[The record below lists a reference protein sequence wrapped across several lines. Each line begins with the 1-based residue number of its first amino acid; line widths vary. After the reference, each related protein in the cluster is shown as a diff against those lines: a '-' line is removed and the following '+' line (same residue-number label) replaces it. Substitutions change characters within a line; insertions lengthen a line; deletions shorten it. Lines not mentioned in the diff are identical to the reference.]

1 MCSIH
6 RMLAGRKSQT
16 MGVFGFATSNGL
28 RECIHDQFLRV
39 WFYLLQLSVTYS
51 HATPS
56 IDLLFW
62 TPQLR
67 ILSFPGQLDTQSCF
81 ADSAC
86 LLFQLQGTMV
96 QAFMLNF
103 EITHPNPISILT
115 TGFLVVFSSCQSV
128 IPSALSSFHVLPSL
142 ELVRIVL
149 LEVKHSVIFTAT
161 FIV

>member
-1 MCSIH
+1 MAS
-6 RMLAGRKSQT
+6 
-16 MGVFGFATSNGL
+16 
-28 RECIHDQFLRV
+28 ECIHDQVLRV

-62 TPQLR
+62 PPQLR
-67 ILSFPGQLDTQSCF
+67 ILSFPGQLDAQSCF
-81 ADSAC
+81 ADSVF

-96 QAFMLNF
+96 QTFMLNF

-115 TGFLVVFSSCQSV
+115 TGFLIVYLLLLPICYTLCIKFFPCS
-128 IPSALSSFHVLPSL
+128 LSLK
-142 ELVRIVL
+142 LVRIVL
-149 LEVKHSVIFTAT
+149 LEVKQSVIFIAT